1 MATLTILDIQQ
12 INYGQLPS
20 FGQVWVGNAGTDP
33 LDTQVDVY
41 TDYALTNLV
50 STPLDLDF
58 NGRPLDPDT
67 GEVVT
72 LYTNFSYSIQWTD
85 KNGAPLLPDEVNVD
99 ISTGGGGSDGVV
111 TSGALDTS
119 SQLILQRSI
128 GGPVPDIDLSGLNPV
143 PSQVDTIIATGT
155 YNVPAGAR
163 FLKVTCRGGGGGGG
177 AGRNPSL
184 VPVTAGGGNSGSKCI
199 TYISS
204 PDASY
209 AVTIGAGGLGA
220 TNDTSNPGGIGG
232 TTSFGSVCVAR
243 GGMGATGQTPGP
255 ATTAGNV
262 GDIIEYSDIGGNGI
276 GQVNSP
282 DYFGIWRGGSGGG
295 RGAGRPDI
303 DGLDNTGSGGGGGGF
318 QTPTTA
324 LSAGNG
330 GSGVIIVEV
339 Y

>member
-1 MATLTILDIQQ
+1 MATLTIIDIQQ

-33 LDTQVDVY
+33 LDTQVSVY
-41 TDYALTNLV
+41 TDYAMTSLV

-143 PSQVDTIIATGT
+143 PSQVDRIIATGT
-155 YNVPAGAR
+155 YNVPVGAR
-163 FLKVTCRGGGGGGG
+163 FLKVTCLGAGGGGSGSGTAGAHFGAGGGGGSTAITYISNPLSSYSVIVGTGGTGGTFGGGG
-177 AGRNPSL
+177 AGGTMGGDTSFDTL
-184 VPVTAGGGNSGSKCI
+184 CIAQGGTAGNNGIPGHGNIGVNTGDITNKGVSGQAGYAADIAGAAYKGGRGGGNGSFG
-199 TYISS
+199 TGGTSS
-204 PDASY
+204 PANS
-209 AVTIGAGGLGA
+209 GAGG
-220 TNDTSNPGGIGG
+220 NGGNYP
-232 TTSFGSVCVAR
+232 
-243 GGMGATGQTPGP
+243 ATGS
-255 ATTAGNV
+255 
-262 GDIIEYSDIGGNGI
+262 E
-276 GQVNSP
+276 
-282 DYFGIWRGGSGGG
+282 
-295 RGAGRPDI
+295 
-303 DGLDNTGSGGGGGGF
+303 DG
-318 QTPTTA
+318 
-324 LSAGNG
+324 GNG